1 MESCPG
7 FSWVQRHLLPWNFRG
22 SKISTSFSAEPSA
35 PLVRRMTGQ
44 LRYQRRSNTPSCV
57 LPIDAR
63 VSGARR
69 VVTNER
75 LTRAMHYFDVRMLIH
90 DVNLVESDEPANLQN
105 GFTRHFFVDQSSNN
119 ESDAPPP
126 SCDNH
131 YGASSSTAT
140 KRKATDDPS
149 SSASMPQSGRA
160 RKSS

>member
-1 MESCPG
+1 MEL
-7 FSWVQRHLLPWNFRG
+7 SWLQNLNLLLSRTVSAVSQANDWTT
-22 SKISTSFSAEPSA
+22 KISKEVKYTLLCLAD
-35 PLVRRMTGQ
+35 RRKS
-44 LRYQRRSNTPSCV
+44 LRST
-57 LPIDAR
+57 
-63 VSGARR
+63 
-69 VVTNER
+69 T
-75 LTRAMHYFDVRMLIH
+75 AMHYFDVRMLIH

-149 SSASMPQSGRA
+149 SSASMPQSGR
-160 RKSS
+160 RESRLDRPVK

>member
-1 MESCPG
+1 
-7 FSWVQRHLLPWNFRG
+7 
-22 SKISTSFSAEPSA
+22 
-35 PLVRRMTGQ
+35 
-44 LRYQRRSNTPSCV
+44 
-57 LPIDAR
+57 
-63 VSGARR
+63 
-69 VVTNER
+69 
-75 LTRAMHYFDVRMLIH
+75 MHYFDVRMLIH

-149 SSASMPQSGRA
+149 SSASMPQSGRRESRLDTQRPKNGENTDDLEFMTNYQGVSA
-160 RKSS
+160 YCLVSFFLRYSYFLAYYQIAPLVDIITDVIVYRATLTLESR